1 MVRNRNMLDHDE
13 APQYRGPTLSTTNT
27 VTAPQTQSKTSYVCL
42 ALYAKATNADGN
54 KHQRAETPR
63 SSSLHVSPSISQTLR
78 KKRGWKGRG
87 LPVRREEGVVARPR
101 RKVDEDEVRRDGPDV
116 MVCSCDSDAHAC
128 RDERASPYC
137 QYWRCEGKEAS
148 QEE

>member
-1 MVRNRNMLDHDE
+1 MLDHDE

-42 ALYAKATNADGN
+42 ALYAKATNAGGN
-54 KHQRAETPR
+54 KHHRAETG
-63 SSSLHVSPSISQTLR
+63 SNLHTFHPISQRCTT
-78 KKRGWKGRG
+78 KGKG
-87 LPVRREEGVVARPR
+87 KGSPVWREEGVVARPR

-116 MVCSCDSDAHAC
+116 MICSCDSGAHAC